1 MTGEKT
7 DAGEIILQPDTGPD
21 GRQSYRS
28 SFAPDGSGK
37 TKVLMA
43 EQPAVIPV
51 VFLPGIMG
59 TNLRNKSS
67 GEAVWRPP
75 NVSFRPTDIMA
86 ILGALMTWPRYGA
99 KRRQQLLDGEAVEV
113 DDRGSISTGNSGLS
127 RDTARERGWG
137 TVSRSSYN
145 PIMARLQESLNS
157 IVRAGNPEAWWAGE
171 GARDPADY
179 GEELGGNEP
188 LSTEELQHASLYQF
202 DVWCCGYNWLKSNRD
217 SAEHLKGYI
226 EHTVLAHYRSRE
238 DVADQVDDMKV
249 ILVTHSMGGLVAR
262 ALKLVENGDER
273 VLGVVHGVQPATG
286 APAIYHHM
294 RCGYEGFVRFIL
306 GRNAGQVTA
315 VSANS
320 AGAMELTPS
329 FDHHDGKP
337 WLFACKE
344 GEWDPESTESMPLRL
359 PLAGNPYEEIYK
371 SPEWYGLVPRQ
382 NEKYLDLSGGAAG
395 SPERGLR
402 FKFDVLVDKVGEF
415 HADVSRNYH
424 SLTYAHYGADEHEDM
439 HSWRDVVWQG
449 DVSLLGTP
457 GGSPEDDGRGS
468 YRRSGMKG
476 APRITAVEGAGDG
489 TVCDR
494 SGAAPGRAGV
504 QASFRHGQQGSGQFN
519 NSIKGYDHQG
529 SYNDKHGSRT
539 EWMTLFSIAKISK
552 EADWHPEAK

>member
-59 TNLRNKSS
+59 TNLRDQES
-67 GEAVWRPP
+67 GDPVWRPP
-75 NVSFRPTDIMA
+75 NASFRPADIVG
-86 ILGALMTWPRYGA
+86 ILGALFTWGFKDA
-99 KRRQQLLDGEAVEV
+99 KERQELLNGERLEV
-113 DDRGSISTGNSGLS
+113 DDRGSIDVGKSGLS
-127 RDTARERGWG
+127 RETARERGWG

-157 IVRAGNPEAWWAGE
+157 IVRAGNPEAWWAEE
-171 GARDPADY
+171 GARNPADY

-217 SAEHLKGYI
+217 SAGHLKGYI

-262 ALKLVENGDER
+262 ALKLVDGGDER

-294 RCGYEGFVRFIL
+294 RCGYEGVVRFVL

-315 VSANS
+315 VTANS
-320 AGAMELTPS
+320 PGAMELTPT
-329 FDHHDGKP
+329 FDHHDGRP
-337 WLFACKE
+337 WLFACSE
-344 GEWDPESTESMPLRL
+344 GAWNPESTESMPLRL

-382 NEKYLDLSGGAAG
+382 NEKFLDMSRADTG
-395 SPERGLR
+395 PRMNIR
-402 FKFDVLVDKVGEF
+402 RKFNLVVDKVSVF
-415 HADVSRNYH
+415 HNEIVGRYHDV
-424 SLTYAHYGADEHEDM
+424 TYAHYGADEHDDM

-449 DVSLLGTP
+449 DVSILETSGI
-457 GGSPEDDGRGS
+457 SPEDNGRGS
-468 YRRSGMKG
+468 YRRSGMRS
-476 APRITAVEGAGDG
+476 APRITAVAGAGDG

-494 SGAAPGRAGV
+494 SGAAPGKAGV
-504 QASFRHGQQGSGQFN
+504 QASFRHGPQGSGQFN
-519 NSIKGYDHQG
+519 DSIKGYDHQG
-529 SYNDKHGSRT
+529 SYNDKHGART
-539 EWMTLFSIAKISK
+539 EWMTLFSIAKISR
-552 EADWHPEAK
+552 EADWHPEAE